1 MKGLTSFQST
11 PVGIQLVFD
20 RRPRAVMAVNDSL
33 IMIRRSTTHIFRNT
47 DQLLGAFFQPIMF
60 LVLFAAVFAGA
71 ISKAL
76 PPGTNYLDFLMPGI
90 IVQTLAFG
98 STTTAVAI
106 CNDLQ
111 KGIVDRFRSLPMS
124 SVAVLNGHVAAD
136 LLRNTI
142 STLVMLVVGLAIGF
156 RSSASVADWLAIAGI
171 VLLFTFAFSWLAAIV
186 GLLAASVE
194 AVQWLTFVMVLP
206 LTFAS
211 TVFVP
216 TEGMHPILR
225 TFAENQPITQVV
237 EAVRALMLGEPI
249 DNYAWL
255 SIAWSVGILV
265 VAMPLAAWL
274 FRRRTAS

>member
-1 MKGLTSFQST
+1 MAT
-11 PVGIQLVFD
+11 QLVFD
-20 RRPRAVMAVNDSL
+20 RRPRALMAVNDSL
-33 IMIRRSTTHIFRNT
+33 IMIRRSSTHIIRNI

-60 LVLFAAVFAGA
+60 LVLFAAVFGGA

-111 KGIVDRFRSLPMS
+111 KGIIDRFRSLPMS
-124 SVAVLNGHVAAD
+124 SLAVLNGHVAAD

-142 STLVMLVVGLAIGF
+142 STVVMLVVGLVIGF
-156 RSSASVADWLAIAGI
+156 RSSASFTDWLAIAGL
-171 VLLFTFAFSWLAAIV
+171 VLLFTLAFSWLSAIV
-186 GLLAASVE
+186 GLVARSVE
-194 AVQWLTFVMVLP
+194 AVQWLTFVLVFP

-211 TVFVP
+211 TAFVP
-216 TEGMHPILR
+216 AEGMNPILKL
-225 TFAENQPITQVV
+225 FAENQPITQIV

-249 DNYAWL
+249 GNYGWR
-255 SIAWSVGILV
+255 SVAWSVGILL
-265 VAMPLAAWL
+265 VAVPLASWL
-274 FRRRTAS
+274 FRRRTSS